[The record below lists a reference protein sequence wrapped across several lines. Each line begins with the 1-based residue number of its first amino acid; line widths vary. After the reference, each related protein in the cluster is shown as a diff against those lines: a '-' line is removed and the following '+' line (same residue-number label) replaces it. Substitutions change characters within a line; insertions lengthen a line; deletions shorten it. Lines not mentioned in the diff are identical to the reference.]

1 MRVPISAA
9 RRAAILAAVCCTA
22 AVPALGQSPK
32 EAWTAVDRAVG
43 RPGTSQPG
51 DVQKYSFP
59 RSDLRVRAGGVE
71 LKPALALGS
80 WVALK
85 RMSGSGGRAMAMGD
99 LVLLETE
106 VAPVISK
113 LQSMGVQQTAL
124 HNHLQHE
131 SPSVMYLH
139 IQAQGDPVKIGE
151 AVRAAFALTK
161 TPSAPPAAAAPGAA
175 FGLDTVKLANALGHP
190 GKVTGG
196 VYQVSIPRAETIR
209 MGDVDVPPSMG
220 VATALN
226 FQPTGE
232 GKAAITGDFVL
243 TADEVNPVLRSLRD
257 GGVEVTALHS
267 HMLGEEPRLYF
278 MHFSANDDAE
288 KLGRTLHAALGH
300 MKVKAAGA

>member
-113 LQSMGVQQTAL
+113 LQSMGGPADGPPQ
-124 HNHLQHE
+124 
-131 SPSVMYLH
+131 
-139 IQAQGDPVKIGE
+139 
-151 AVRAAFALTK
+151 
-161 TPSAPPAAAAPGAA
+161 PPAARIAVRDVPAHPGA
-175 FGLDTVKLANALGHP
+175 G
-190 GKVTGG
+190 
-196 VYQVSIPRAETIR
+196 
-209 MGDVDVPPSMG
+209 
-220 VATALN
+220 
-226 FQPTGE
+226 
-232 GKAAITGDFVL
+232 
-243 TADEVNPVLRSLRD
+243 
-257 GGVEVTALHS
+257 
-267 HMLGEEPRLYF
+267 
-278 MHFSANDDAE
+278 
-288 KLGRTLHAALGH
+288 
-300 MKVKAAGA
+300 